1 MNKPLDQLS
10 TAELIALLGGIHPS
24 KYIFHYSVTSSRFG
38 TKTN

>member
-1 MNKPLDQLS
+1 LLTTLDFLPSKQ
-10 TAELIALLGGIHPS
+10 AERIHPS